1 MKQTEPVS
9 DSRGESERGAVTI
22 ITAAHE
28 RATSAAAREARGGTA
43 GGSSFAYTQTR
54 VLDIRP
60 EVFRKNRLIHP
71 HDAGPAMSAYRQ
83 LRTQVLLAM
92 RRSGW
97 TSLGITSPGMAEGK
111 TLTAINLAISLA
123 MDVNHTVMLADLD
136 LRRPGVHR
144 AFGLEERPG
153 LSDYLISNADLR
165 GLLFNPGIPRLV
177 VLPAGQPLP
186 NSSEMLSSPRMNQLV
201 EEVKTRYPARIVL
214 FDLPPLLA
222 ADDVLAFSPQL
233 DAVLLVAEEGRTRKK
248 ELEAAAEMLHG
259 VPVIGPVL
267 NKARAKIRV
276 Y

>member
-9 DSRGESERGAVTI
+9 DSRGEGERGAVTI

-28 RATSAAAREARGGTA
+28 RATSVVREARGGTA

-71 HDAGPAMSAYRQ
+71 ADAGPAMSAYRQ

-92 RRSGW
+92 RRNGW
-97 TSLGITSPGMAEGK
+97 TSLGITSPGTAEGK
-111 TLTAINLAISLA
+111 TLTAVNLAISLA

-177 VLPAGQPLP
+177 VLPAGQPVP

-201 EEVKTRYPARIVL
+201 EEVKTRYPERIVL

-248 ELEAAAEMLHG
+248 ELEAAAEMLQG